1 MQSGISNDTLM
12 KRRLA
17 LIFFL
22 SLIIPAT
29 VRAQSYDESFRYWN
43 EGPLT
48 LGDFTI
54 RDMWT
59 DDPMVSSSMEYGIA
73 YKDTVLRFGNLR
85 YQTLYSLAK
94 MDRVNSWIRTGR
106 ATELTLKYHQ
116 VAFDIAELNRRKL
129 QDRFENGESFVSPS
143 NLISF
148 YEKNLTNE
156 INEYRAKCSQGL
168 DAEVIEEYSK
178 RIHDELGKYPE
189 GINEP
194 VIRFRNSGFGYHLG
208 PYGEFLAGEAAS
220 YLGPQLGLLLGME
233 YSFKRLRT
241 NWDISFGRY
250 LGGLRKSVAY
260 SDEYN
265 DIQHTWGKDWDC
277 HGMLVDLSLGFAI
290 VDNAHLTI
298 APMVGIGGMNVELDR
313 EYQKEKDVTENI
325 DGFRYLAGVNVDL
338 KLSRNYS
345 FGWDGRN
352 YGENSIRLKLYVAKS
367 DVDEIAGPLSINCG
381 LLFNL
386 YGRMVR

>member
-1 MQSGISNDTLM
+1 M
-12 KRRLA
+12 KLHLA
-17 LIFFL
+17 AVLIALFAF
-22 SLIIPAT
+22 PAMMA
-29 VRAQSYDESFRYWN
+29 AQDYDKSFRYWN

-59 DDPMVSSSMEYGIA
+59 DDPSINSSMEYGLA
-73 YKDTVLRFGNLR
+73 FRDTVLRFGNLR
-85 YQTLYSLAK
+85 YRTLYSFAK

-129 QDRFENGESFVSPS
+129 QDRFENGEVFVMPS
-143 NLISF
+143 NLINF

-156 INEYRAKCSQGL
+156 INEYRAKSSQGH
-168 DAEVIEEYSK
+168 DAEVIEEYRK

-208 PYGEFLAGEAAS
+208 PYGEFLAGEATS
-220 YLGPQLGLLLGME
+220 FLGPQLGFLLGME
-233 YSFKRLRT
+233 YSFKRLRA

-260 SDEYN
+260 IDDYN

-290 VDNAHLTI
+290 VDNARLTI
-298 APMVGIGGMNVELDR
+298 APMVGFGGMNVELDR
-313 EYQKEKDVTENI
+313 IYQKEKDITENI

-338 KLSRNYS
+338 KLSRSYS

-352 YGENSIRLKLYVAKS
+352 YGENNIRLKLYVAKS
-367 DVDEIAGPLSINCG
+367 DVEEFAGPLSINCG